1 MTLKFGKTAIGVFGA
16 LALTLAIAPFAAAQ
30 RGGGGAKV
38 QLPTGEARK
47 AVLNNCTACH
57 GIDPFGTKR
66 FDRAGW
72 QAEIDSMKAK
82 GAEVQDKDI
91 PVLLDYLVK
100 AFGPDVPLPG
110 GGRGNLAAGPDAAA
124 LSILNGACTA
134 CHNLTRVNTQNLT
147 RAAWQDIVERMKGK
161 GAAVTDNDVSTLV
174 EYLFRTHG
182 PQ

>member
-1 MTLKFGKTAIGVFGA
+1 MKLKFHPTAIGVFGA
-16 LALTLAIAPFAAAQ
+16 IALTMALTPFAAAQ
-30 RGGGGAKV
+30 RGGRTQV

-47 AVLNNCTACH
+47 AILNNCTACH

-66 FDRAGW
+66 LDRAGW
-72 QAEIDSMKAK
+72 QSLIDSMKAK

-100 AFGPDVPLPG
+100 TFGPDVPLPG
-110 GGRGNLAAGPDAAA
+110 DAGGRGQAGPDAAVQN
-124 LSILNGACTA
+124 ILKSACTQ
-134 CHNLTRVNTQNLT
+134 CHNLTRVDSQNLT
-147 RAAWQDIVERMKGK
+147 KPSWQDIVERMKAK
-161 GAAVTDNDVSTLV
+161 GAQISDDDVTNLV